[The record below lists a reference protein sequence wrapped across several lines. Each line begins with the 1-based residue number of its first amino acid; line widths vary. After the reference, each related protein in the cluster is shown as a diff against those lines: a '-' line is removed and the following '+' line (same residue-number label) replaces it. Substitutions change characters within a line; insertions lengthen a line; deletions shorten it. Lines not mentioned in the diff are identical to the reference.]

1 MALPIKE
8 IKKYNFYPSLR
19 ARACRVWIAKF
30 NGQPSSFNC
39 VFVDNQGG
47 AIQAVAKTRDL
58 PTFAAIVIEGNHYE
72 IKGFY
77 TYENRAVN
85 TVAAHDAV
93 IDLKSNTKITGIEA
107 ITPFVPRYYFN
118 FIDYAHIMTKSKSS
132 RILTDVLGRLKALQ
146 PLEQVMVRGQT
157 LENKI
162 EFMLENI
169 RGEELRITLWGDS
182 ARDFDG
188 LALHNLPSPVIIAF
202 AGFRVTEFKGKPN
215 LNSTTASLW
224 YFNPDIPECLAYK
237 HFFAQLPVEI
247 QQLPSS
253 SNVVLSIKE
262 QIKEN
267 RRTIHEILCMNPYE
281 HKHLRFTCQA
291 SIVDFDFPNGWW
303 YPSCPKCNKKLSG
316 GKNNYTCM
324 DHDAITSLP
333 IPWFR
338 LECIVIDGEDVTNFL
353 LFGKTAE
360 NFFGSSAH
368 HYVYDKK
375 FIDPSVIPPAMAAKL
390 NKSMIFQL
398 RFGAFRSIT
407 NKCEVIITN
416 IFDNSTNESIHPL
429 ETTTPEAKSSPT
441 SKTSTPLSYMKQVL
455 KAPSTPQNTVTQLRI
470 APDSLET
477 PPQNISPNKET
488 SINSEARR
496 ALDFEDAT
504 QQLSHEDE
512 HDKAIEVQGNLGNIA
527 TSETFDHSLP
537 PLKKQRATSSS
548 SLKLDLRIWDHSAVQ
563 PMFGSVELSKSPYTV
578 KKQ

>member
-8 IKKYNFYPSLR
+8 IRKYNFYPSLR

-58 PTFAAIVIEGNHYE
+58 PTFAATVIEGNHYE

-107 ITPFVPRYYFN
+107 ITPSVPRYYFN
-118 FIDYAHIMTKSKSS
+118 FIDYTHIMTKSKSS

-157 LENKI
+157 LENKR

-169 RGEELRITLWGDS
+169 CGEELRITLWGDS

-215 LNSTTASLW
+215 LNSTAASLW

-237 HFFAQLPVEI
+237 HFFTQVTVEI

-253 SNVVLSIKE
+253 SNVVLSIEE

-281 HKHLRFTCQA
+281 HK
-291 SIVDFDFPNGWW
+291 W

-316 GKNNYTCM
+316 GENNYTCM
-324 DHDAITSLP
+324 DHDAITSLLV
-333 IPWFR
+333 PWFR
-338 LECIVIDGEDVTNFL
+338 LECIVTDGEDVTNFL

-368 HYVYDKK
+368 HYVYDRK
-375 FIDPSVIPPAMAAKL
+375 FIDPSVLPPTMAAKL

-407 NKCEVIITN
+407 NRCEVIITN
-416 IFDNSTNESIHPL
+416 IFDDNTNKSIHPL
-429 ETTTPEAKSSPT
+429 EIATLEAKSSLT

-455 KAPSTPQNTVTQLRI
+455 KALSTP
-470 APDSLET
+470 
-477 PPQNISPNKET
+477 
-488 SINSEARR
+488 
-496 ALDFEDAT
+496 
-504 QQLSHEDE
+504 
-512 HDKAIEVQGNLGNIA
+512 
-527 TSETFDHSLP
+527 
-537 PLKKQRATSSS
+537 
-548 SLKLDLRIWDHSAVQ
+548 
-563 PMFGSVELSKSPYTV
+563 
-578 KKQ
+578 

>member
-8 IKKYNFYPSLR
+8 IQKYNFYPSLR

-107 ITPFVPRYYFN
+107 ITPSVPRYYFN

-132 RILTDVLGRLKALQ
+132 RNLTDVLGRLKALQ

-157 LENKI
+157 LENKR

-188 LALHNLPSPVIIAF
+188 LALHNLPSSVIIAF

-215 LNSTTASLW
+215 LNSTAASLW

-253 SNVVLSIKE
+253 SNVVLSIEE

-316 GKNNYTCM
+316 GENNYTCM

-338 LECIVIDGEDVTNFL
+338 LECIVTDGEDVTNFL

-375 FIDPSVIPPAMAAKL
+375 FIDPSVLPPAMAAKL

-407 NKCEVIITN
+407 NRCEVIITN
-416 IFDNSTNESIHPL
+416 IFDDSTNKSIHPL
-429 ETTTPEAKSSPT
+429 ETATPEAKSSPT

-477 PPQNISPNKET
+477 PPQNISPNNET

-537 PLKKQRATSSS
+537 PLKKQQATSSS
-548 SLKLDLRIWDHSAVQ
+548 S
-563 PMFGSVELSKSPYTV
+563 SKV
-578 KKQ
+578 